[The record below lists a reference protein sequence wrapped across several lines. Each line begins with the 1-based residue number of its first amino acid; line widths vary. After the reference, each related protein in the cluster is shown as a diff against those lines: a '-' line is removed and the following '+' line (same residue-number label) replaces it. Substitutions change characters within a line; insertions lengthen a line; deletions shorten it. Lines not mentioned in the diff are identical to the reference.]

1 MALRINTNVTALK
14 ATRNLN
20 VTTTRLSKSLN
31 RLSTGLK
38 INSAA
43 DGASA
48 LVISE
53 KQKAQIGGLAQAMEN
68 TDRAISMIQTAEGA
82 FSEINSLLLTIR
94 NKAVDSK
101 NTGVYEAEEL
111 QKNQDEINRA
121 LEAIDQIVST
131 TQFGNKKLLDG
142 SVGTSITVTDG
153 ADGLDMSF
161 RSSELSTS
169 SANVVT
175 VSNTT
180 AATFTINNGASFGIG
195 TAGTPAVSGIGPT
208 TATLN
213 VVQASAAAVYSG
225 NGAIAPG
232 NGTALSAN
240 ATFSIILDGGATTI
254 SVTVTGTGGE
264 ADIDDFITNING
276 QLTATEVVAG
286 KDATGTM
293 LTFTTKD
300 EGSAAQVQVASL
312 GGTAAAEL
320 GLVAGSATGTDS
332 IIELNG
338 SANTVTDL
346 DFGGAGTKALSDG
359 SGGSMTI
366 SLAAG
371 GTSVG
376 YTTANITGVSGD
388 IEMGGSAVSFSVGTW
403 ASVAN
408 AAGESVEIL
417 IGNDTASGGGNEQLT
432 VVDNSLTFQIG
443 ANAGQSVNLG
453 ISSTATTNIGQ
464 GVSNNSGFAS
474 LSAIDITDADKA
486 DDAIRVID
494 QAITDVLDTRAELG
508 AFQANMLET
517 TMNSLG
523 AAYQNLQAANSVVVD
538 TDFSAEVAEFT
549 KQQILAQSGV
559 SVLTNANQLSQMAL
573 LLLG

>member
-1 MALRINTNVTALK
+1 MALRINTNVASLK

-20 VTTTRLSKSLN
+20 VTTNRLSKSLN

-53 KQKAQIGGLAQAMEN
+53 KQKAQIGGIAQAMEN
-68 TDRAISMIQTAEGA
+68 TDRAVSMIQTAEGA
-82 FSEINSLLLTIR
+82 FAEINSLLLTIR

-101 NTGVYEAEEL
+101 NTGVYETEEL
-111 QKNQDEINRA
+111 QKNQDEIDRA

-153 ADGLDMSF
+153 TDGLDMSF
-161 RSSELSTS
+161 RNSSLATS

-180 AATFTINNGASFGIG
+180 AATFTINNGASFGVG

-213 VVQASAAAVYSG
+213 VAQASAAAVYSG
-225 NGAIAPG
+225 NSAMAPG
-232 NGTALSAN
+232 NGAQLSGN
-240 ATFSIILDGGATTI
+240 ATFSVILDGGATTI

-264 ADIDDFITNING
+264 ASIDDFVTNINA
-276 QLTATEVVAG
+276 QLTATEVVCD
-286 KDATGTM
+286 KDAAGTA

-300 EGSAAQVQVASL
+300 EGSAAQVQIASL

-320 GLVAGSATGTDS
+320 GLVAGSAVGTDS
-332 IIELNG
+332 IVELNG
-338 SANTVTDL
+338 SANTVTDI
-346 DFGGAGTKALSDG
+346 DFDGTSTKALSDG
-359 SGGSMTI
+359 NGGSMTI
-366 SLAAG
+366 SLASG
-371 GTSVG
+371 GTTVG
-376 YTTANITGVSGD
+376 YTTANITSVSGD
-388 IEMGGSAVSFSVGTW
+388 IEIGGSAVSFSAGSWV
-403 ASVAN
+403 SVAN
-408 AAGESVEIL
+408 AAGDSVEIL
-417 IGNDTASGGGNEQLT
+417 IGNNTASAGGNEQLT
-432 VVDNSLTFQIG
+432 VVDNSLVFQIG

-453 ISSTATTNIGQ
+453 IDSMASTNVGQ

-474 LSAIDITDADKA
+474 LSDIDVTTADKA
-486 DDAIRVID
+486 DDAIQVID
-494 QAITDVLDTRAELG
+494 QAVTDVLDTRAELG

-517 TMNSLG
+517 TMNSLS

-559 SVLTNANQLSQMAL
+559 SVLTNANQISQMAL